1 MDAKDDLRLDKW
13 LWAARFFKTRS
24 AAAQAI
30 TGGKV
35 ELNGDNVKPA
45 RRLALGDRLRIRL
58 GPFLHEVVV
67 KQLTPSRGPAAKAQL
82 MYEETPESLAAR
94 ERLREQHRLQPKFDR
109 EEGGRPTKKERRQI
123 DRWRSDG

>member
-1 MDAKDDLRLDKW
+1 MDATDDLRIDKW

-35 ELNGDNVKPA
+35 ELNGDTVKPA

-67 KQLTPSRGPAAKAQL
+67 KQLTPSRGPAARAQL
-82 MYEETPESLAAR
+82 MYEETPESTAAR

-123 DRWRSDG
+123 DRWRNDG